1 MPGAFPTPDATTPQR
16 APKRR
21 FVGRKTF
28 EAEAKQRQNAASPV
42 EESNAIVS
50 KGRTRVPGKQSG
62 RG

>member
-1 MPGAFPTPDATTPQR
+1 MPGAFPTSDETIPQR

-28 EAEAKQRQNAASPV
+28 EAEAKQRQNEALPV

-50 KGRTRVPGKQSG
+50 KGRVKDTR
-62 RG
+62 